1 MSPQHGKVSSW
12 LFSGVELVASV
23 GAAIAGAAA
32 AGAAAAG
39 AGAGTAGAG
48 TAGAGTAGAR
58 TAGAADAEAVGRS
71 KASAGTFLVAKLV
84 ASTAAFA
91 ASTRS
96 PAFASAWEAG

>member
-1 MSPQHGKVSSW
+1 M
-12 LFSGVELVASV
+12 
-23 GAAIAGAAA
+23 IAGAAA
-32 AGAAAAG
+32 AGAAVAAG
-39 AGAGTAGAG
+39 AGAAAAGAGTAGAG

-91 ASTRS
+91 ASTELT
-96 PAFASAWEAG
+96 ASACASVAG

>member
-23 GAAIAGAAA
+23 GATIAGAAA
-32 AGAAAAG
+32 S
-39 AGAGTAGAG
+39 GAG

-71 KASAGTFLVAKLV
+71 KASAGTFPMWTTLV
-84 ASTAAFA
+84 ASRATSNLATAFA
-91 ASTRS
+91 CASV
-96 PAFASAWEAG
+96 AG